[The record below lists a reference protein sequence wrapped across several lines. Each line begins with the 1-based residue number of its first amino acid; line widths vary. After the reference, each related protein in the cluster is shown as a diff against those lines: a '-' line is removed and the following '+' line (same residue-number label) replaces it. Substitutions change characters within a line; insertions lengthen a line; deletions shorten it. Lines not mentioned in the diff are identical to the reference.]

1 LDEAHHL
8 TNKDTDD
15 ISSRAFVQI
24 LNVESTKQLALTATP
39 KYLESE
45 ETNTVSNNNEA
56 QFGQIIHQICL
67 LWAIEHDIVCDYVIQ
82 TVIVD
87 SNKIDDVENKRLFL
101 AAYCALKSVANGNS
115 HHMLIYCN
123 DTINSELIIKYLRML
138 LSNIFSGL
146 AETMFCSEYNSKMN
160 TDVQMD
166 ILQQFYK
173 SRFGIIVCVYCLGE
187 GWNCPLLD
195 AVVFA
200 ENMSS
205 NIRILQCALRACRKN
220 GSEKTCAK
228 IILPVVDIDTDDGTN
243 QDLKMV
249 REVTRQMGLE
259 DVTVI
264 SKLKVFREKER
275 EKEENIRSGRK
286 DDDDSFVCD
295 EEITTRLRLKTTP
308 RTTISFESL
317 RKILAGK
324 NIRSIEEYFQL
335 CERDVRFP
343 RNPEKTF
350 QSLNMRWSWV
360 YYLSIPSTFY
370 DLETCKSKCREYLTT
385 YPEIR
390 MKILDISVVC
400 EELCKF
406 DIMFPPKGLWVD
418 YYNVNQLSDIIQI
431 CKPLA
436 KKKAIFS

>member
-1 LDEAHHL
+1 
-8 TNKDTDD
+8 
-15 ISSRAFVQI
+15 
-24 LNVESTKQLALTATP
+24 
-39 KYLESE
+39 
-45 ETNTVSNNNEA
+45 
-56 QFGQIIHQICL
+56 
-67 LWAIEHDIVCDYVIQ
+67 
-82 TVIVD
+82 
-87 SNKIDDVENKRLFL
+87 
-101 AAYCALKSVANGNS
+101 
-115 HHMLIYCN
+115 
-123 DTINSELIIKYLRML
+123 ML

-220 GSEKTCAK
+220 GPEKTCAK
-228 IILPVVDIDTDDGTN
+228 IILPVVDIDTDDATN
-243 QDLKMV
+243 QDLKIV

-264 SKLKVFREKER
+264 SKLKVFREKE
-275 EKEENIRSGRK
+275 KEENIRSGRK
-286 DDDDSFVCD
+286 DDDDSFVYD

-324 NIRSIEEYFQL
+324 NIRSIEEYYQL

-390 MKILDISVVC
+390 AKYLDIC
-400 EELCKF
+400 AICADLCKI
-406 DIMFPPKGLWVD
+406 DPMFPPNGFWVD
-418 YYNVNQLSDIIQI
+418 YYNVNTLQNIIYVAAPI
-431 CKPLA
+431 L
-436 KKKAIFS
+436 KKRGFHS